1 MVKSI
6 KWRRNA
12 HLDYVMMS
20 LLGFFRK
27 RQIRN
32 GWKLNFVNKNKRLLH
47 AVKTHL
53 SCREI
58 CCSEYNDLTF
68 FRTCLINLTYDP
80 IRVCLGGNKSTL
92 CFHNSLV
99 LGFDITLFTQHT
111 TQASTCQSYHHDNHD
126 NHTSHRFLEEAFVDD
141 PLTSQRYALLC
152 S

>member
-1 MVKSI
+1 MDES
-6 KWRRNA
+6 
-12 HLDYVMMS
+12 
-20 LLGFFRK
+20 
-27 RQIRN
+27 
-32 GWKLNFVNKNKRLLH
+32 FVNKNKRLLH

-126 NHTSHRFLEEAFVDD
+126 NHSNKKSHDVK
-141 PLTSQRYALLC
+141 
-152 S
+152 